1 VDDRLTKIQK
11 LLDVSEGNLQTAR
24 NLLREYLNQ
33 APKDSLDVGTKLR
46 EMGFAG
52 SDTAVN
58 DSLNTEGTIVEGV
71 FNGIEMIGPDGK
83 AYTVPANYA
92 SKSKLVEGDGLKLTI
107 SEDGSYVFKQISP
120 VERRNAIG
128 TLSYN
133 NGQYTVDAEGKT
145 YRVLTASVT
154 FYKAEPGDQVSI
166 IIPREHDSAWA
177 TLENVIKKQ
186 EVPTD
191 IQNPPEPQIIM
202 PENSVKITAVDYDNE
217 TTEPVVAP
225 ISEAPVANKLVVN
238 DLDNPAEPNIVP
250 ETPSSEPVINQ
261 SVETQPEILMPEE
274 ISQQPGNN
282 NPEISVEPEIATPED
297 TYSPAV
303 PTPAPAPNQDLGPEI
318 EFPAGPSLSD
328 DEILAKLKANI
339 AGNQQ
344 VVANIQTN
352 PAPLPTNEVAADLEK
367 IMNQQQQQSQPQP
380 QDNSDRPISELDI

>member
-1 VDDRLTKIQK
+1 MDDRLAKIQK

-33 APKDSLDVGTKLR
+33 TPKDGLDVGTKLR
-46 EMGFAG
+46 ELGLA
-52 SDTAVN
+52 SPDTTVN
-58 DSLNTEGTIVEGV
+58 NTLSTEGTIVEGV
-71 FNGIEMIGPDGK
+71 FNGIEMVGPDGK

-186 EVPTD
+186 EVPAD
-191 IQNPPEPQIIM
+191 IQNPSEPQIIM

-217 TTEPVVAP
+217 TTEPITAP
-225 ISEAPVANKLVVN
+225 MVEAPVANKLVVN
-238 DLDNPAEPNIVP
+238 DLDNPTEPNIVP
-250 ETPSSEPVINQ
+250 EAPTFEPFAEQ
-261 SVETQPEILMPEE
+261 AVENQPEIVMPNELNMQSEVANIETPTEPNIVIPEE
-274 ISQQPGNN
+274 SYTP
-282 NPEISVEPEIATPED
+282 ATP
-297 TYSPAV
+297 TPPA
-303 PTPAPAPNQDLGPEI
+303 APNQDLGPEI

-344 VVANIQTN
+344 VVANIQSN
-352 PAPLPTNEVAADLEK
+352 PTPPPANEVAADLEK
-367 IMNQQQQQSQPQP
+367 IMNQQSQPQT